1 MKFFKIIIWPII
13 FAVGQFFIR
22 LLFVLYFNNKYYGDV
37 NLYDVIDTY
46 EYQNKLNH
54 FIDSNTLFIVIIT
67 ALIFI
72 PLLFLIYKKNKYNYE
87 VLGNFKIYK
96 YLILGLS
103 FAVFYNLYLSFIIDY
118 KVSGLPIYIQI
129 ISSGIVGP
137 IIEELLF
144 RGIVY
149 NRLKKYYSIN
159 ISMILS
165 TIIFSFMHF
174 SIINIIYTLFFGYLL
189 VFVYESTNNIK
200 YSMIIHMCSNII
212 VILLGLF
219 INIFFFNITLL
230 IINFMIICVLL
241 FRKYIFN

>member
-87 VLGNFKIYK
+87 VLGNIKIYK

-230 IINFMIICVLL
+230 IISFMIICVLL